1 MTRLY
6 HAHEKELWGQVELVE
21 PPAGAAPGERVTA
34 EGFAGEPDAV
44 LAPKK
49 RVFEA
54 VQPGLA
60 TRAERVA
67 CDCGAP
73 LATAQ
78 GPCTV
83 PSIAGGSIR

>member
-1 MTRLY
+1 M
-6 HAHEKELWGQVELVE
+6 HASGAQVELVE
-21 PPAGAAPGERVTA
+21 PPSDAAPGERVTA
-34 EGFAGEPDAV
+34 EGFAGEPDAQ

-54 VQPGLA
+54 VQPDLA
-60 TRAERVA
+60 TSAERVA
-67 CDCGAP
+67 CYRGVP